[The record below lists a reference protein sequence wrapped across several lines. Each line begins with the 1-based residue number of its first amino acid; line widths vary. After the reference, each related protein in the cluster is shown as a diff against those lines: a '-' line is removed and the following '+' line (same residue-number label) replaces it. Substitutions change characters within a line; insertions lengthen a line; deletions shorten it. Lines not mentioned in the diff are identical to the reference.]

1 MIIRH
6 TLAAFN
12 SLSEY
17 SHMVGVLKSMLKEL
31 GFVGKGTRQAS
42 WSCVRLSAYSLGC
55 LEI

>member
-12 SLSEY
+12 SLSED

-31 GFVGKGTRQAS
+31 GFVGRDMRLES
-42 WSCVRLSAYSLGC
+42 WSCVRISAYSLGC